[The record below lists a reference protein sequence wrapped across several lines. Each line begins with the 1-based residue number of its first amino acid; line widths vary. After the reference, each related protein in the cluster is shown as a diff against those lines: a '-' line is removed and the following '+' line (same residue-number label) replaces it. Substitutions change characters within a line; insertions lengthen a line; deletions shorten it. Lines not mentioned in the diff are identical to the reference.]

1 MNRTL
6 RQCVTGLAVSI
17 GVVAASPAHAQSV
30 CGTPLQTT
38 LVAGQHYA
46 AGIITISND
55 DANVYV
61 KYETSAPWLMS
72 EAHVAVATTLAG
84 IPQTKTGNPI
94 PGRFSYSATFDPEVS
109 SSIFTIPLSSLGNSA
124 SNLFVAAHAIVQA
137 PQNQGGAQTGWG
149 QGTGFPGSNWAM
161 YVNYAVQ
168 SCSGGGNA

>member
-6 RQCVTGLAVSI
+6 RRCVTGLAVSI
-17 GVVAASPAHAQSV
+17 VGIAASSAHAQSV
-30 CGTPLQTT
+30 CGNPLQTT

-55 DANVYV
+55 NANVYV
-61 KYETSAPWLMS
+61 KYETYAPWLMS

-109 SSIFTIPLSSLGNSA
+109 SSIFTIPLSSLGSPV

-168 SCSGGGNA
+168 SCGGGSS